1 MTDIVSCDAMKVD
14 MRLLCKQL
22 GSYTR
27 VRILAMN
34 QMEVVFENGNLLQSY
49 DTVVAARVN
58 GKLYFSLAYDYSRT
72 TSKYVTQWSGVDTKK
87 RRKMLDSG
95 EAFVIEL

>member
-58 GKLYFSLAYDYSRT
+58 GKLYFSLAHDYSRT
-72 TSKYVTQWSGVDTKK
+72 TSNGHRYKETKENDRFWRGVCD
-87 RRKMLDSG
+87 
-95 EAFVIEL
+95 